1 MTLIGFIRLFI
12 KRLPWLVIFPGLLAG
27 LVIYLTKNMPREYQ
41 SETTIYTGIASG
53 YNITETGENRIDYF
67 AVNNAFDNLIA
78 TVKSRETIEE
88 VGLKLLTQHLLQEE
102 PVLAVVN
109 VKSLQKLNEVIS
121 PALRKQL
128 VVPNNFDSTYQR
140 INQYRLSSSTNEIA
154 LLINNSTSHYA
165 VVKLLSNITV
175 QRRASS
181 DMLELKYK
189 SDDQGVCLQTLIFL
203 IDVFERRYKSIKGS
217 ETSNVV
223 KYFEEQLRK
232 ALQELRQ
239 AEERL
244 KNFGV
249 DNRII
254 NYNEQSKFI
263 AESKED
269 MTTDYYKE
277 VMIFGAANAAVER
290 LEKKLDER
298 EILIANNT
306 DLINK
311 RKELGEANRKLI
323 NAVVYQLS
331 AEEVADLQYEVDVL
345 TEEIRQLAKQY
356 YKLNNTI
363 DGVAQKDLLSE
374 WLNKVLEYEES
385 SARLTVFEKRLKEY
399 DKIYDDFAPLGSEIT
414 RLARGVDVTEKEYL
428 SVLHGLNLAKLRQ
441 QNLQMANSL
450 TVMDEPYLP
459 LTPLSSKRPILVI
472 AAFMAGFIL
481 LLAFF
486 VANEML
492 DYSMRTPE
500 RAVKASGL
508 TLAGALPAY
517 RKRSNVKLDQV
528 EYSLTE
534 QLATS
539 ITIAL
544 RNAEKVSTYY
554 QINVLSARKD
564 EGKTWFCQRMANRFA
579 QIEGKILHLYPE
591 STELGEI
598 ESPDNVISIPY
609 KVDGSLAGKKGIQDL
624 LEGSGHSSFEFTYV
638 FLELPQLS
646 NNAVPFDLAAQ
657 AHVSLLILNAENN
670 WASAH
675 ERALG
680 LYQKAAVK
688 NNTML
693 VLNRVTPEML
703 ESIYGEIPKRRS
715 PLRRLVKKMVSMGA
729 I

>member
-12 KRLPWLVIFPGLLAG
+12 KRLPWLVIFPGMLAG
-27 LVIYLTKNMPREYQ
+27 LVVYLTKNMPREYQ

-88 VGLKLLTQHLLQEE
+88 VGLRLLTQHLLQEE

-109 VKSLQKLNEVIS
+109 VKSLQKLNEAIS

-128 VVPNNFDSTYQR
+128 VVPNNFDSTYKN
-140 INQYRLSSSTNEIA
+140 INKYRLSSSTNEIA
-154 LLINNSTSHYA
+154 LLINNSKSHYA
-165 VVKLLSNITV
+165 VVTILGNVTV

-181 DMLELKYK
+181 DMLELRYK
-189 SDDQGVCLQTLIFL
+189 SDDQGVCLQTLIFM

-232 ALQELRQ
+232 ALQSLRE

-306 DLINK
+306 DLIAK

-331 AEEVADLQYEVDVL
+331 PEEVADLQYEVDVL

-414 RLARGVDVTEKEYL
+414 RLARSVDVAEKEYL

-459 LTPLSSKRPILVI
+459 LMPQSSKRPILVI
-472 AAFMAGFIL
+472 AAFMAGFVL

-517 RKRSNVKLDQV
+517 KRRSNVKLDQV

-534 QLATS
+534 QLVTS

-554 QINVLSARKD
+554 QINVLSARKG

-579 QIEGKILHLYPE
+579 QIEGKVLHLYPE
-591 STELGEI
+591 NSELEDI

-624 LEGSGHSSFEFTYV
+624 LEGTGHSSFEFTYV
-638 FLELPQLS
+638 FLELPYLA
-646 NNAVPFDLAAQ
+646 NNSVPFDLATQ

-680 LYQKAAVK
+680 LYQKAATK

>member
-27 LVIYLTKNMPREYQ
+27 LVIYLTKNIPREYQ

-53 YNITETGENRIDYF
+53 YNITETGESRIDYF

-88 VGLKLLTQHLLQEE
+88 VGLRLLTQHLLQEE
-102 PVLAVVN
+102 PSLPIVN
-109 VKSLQKLNEVIS
+109 VKSLQKLNEAIP

-128 VVPNNFDSTYQR
+128 VVPNNFDSTYQNLNR
-140 INQYRLSSSTNEIA
+140 YRLSSSTNEIA
-154 LLINNSTSHYA
+154 LLLNNSKSHYL
-165 VVKLLSNITV
+165 VTNILGNLTV

-181 DMLELKYK
+181 DMLELRYK

-203 IDVFERRYKSIKGS
+203 VEVFERRYKAIKGS
-217 ETSNVV
+217 ETTNVV
-223 KYFEEQLRK
+223 KYFEEQLRL
-232 ALQELRQ
+232 ALQSLRE

-298 EILIANNT
+298 QILIANNT
-306 DLINK
+306 ELINK
-311 RKELGEANRKLI
+311 RKELGEASRKLI
-323 NAVVYQLS
+323 NAVVYQLDP
-331 AEEVADLQYEVDVL
+331 EEVADLQYEVDVL

-374 WLNKVLEYEES
+374 WLTKVLEYEES

-399 DKIYDDFAPLGSEIT
+399 DKIYDNFAPLGSEIT
-414 RLARGVDVTEKEYL
+414 RLARGVDVAEKEYL
-428 SVLHGLNLAKLRQ
+428 SILHGLNLAKLRQ

-450 TVMDEPYLP
+450 TIMDEPYLP
-459 LTPLSSKRPILVI
+459 LIPQSSKRPILVI

-500 RAVKASGL
+500 RAVKASEL

-517 RKRSNVKLDQV
+517 KKRSNVELEQV
-528 EYSLTE
+528 EHSLTE
-534 QLATS
+534 QLVTS

-554 QINVLSARKD
+554 QINVLSARKG

-579 QIEGKILHLYPE
+579 QIEGNVLHLYPE
-591 STELGEI
+591 SSELGDI

-638 FLELPQLS
+638 FLELPFLS
-646 NNAVPFDLAAQ
+646 DNSVPFDLASQ
-657 AHVSLLILNAENN
+657 AHISLLVLNAENN

-680 LYQKAAVK
+680 LYQKAAAK
-688 NNTML
+688 NKTML

>member
-27 LVIYLTKNMPREYQ
+27 LVIYLTKNIPREYQ

-53 YNITETGENRIDYF
+53 YNITETGESRIDYF

-88 VGLKLLTQHLLQEE
+88 VGLRLLTQHLLQEE
-102 PVLAVVN
+102 PSLAIVN
-109 VKSLQKLNEVIS
+109 VKSLQKLNEAIP

-128 VVPNNFDSTYQR
+128 VVPNNFDSTYQNLNR
-140 INQYRLSSSTNEIA
+140 YRLSSSTNEIA
-154 LLINNSTSHYA
+154 LLLNNSKSHYL
-165 VVKLLSNITV
+165 VTNILGNLTV

-181 DMLELKYK
+181 DMLELRYK

-203 IDVFERRYKSIKGS
+203 VEVFERRYKAIKGS
-217 ETSNVV
+217 ETTNVV
-223 KYFEEQLRK
+223 KYFEEQLRL
-232 ALQELRQ
+232 ALQSLRE

-298 EILIANNT
+298 QILIANNT
-306 DLINK
+306 ELINK
-311 RKELGEANRKLI
+311 RKELGEASRKLI
-323 NAVVYQLS
+323 NAVVYQLDP
-331 AEEVADLQYEVDVL
+331 EEVADLQYEVDVL

-374 WLNKVLEYEES
+374 WLTKVLEYEES

-399 DKIYDDFAPLGSEIT
+399 DKIYDNFAPLGSEIT
-414 RLARGVDVTEKEYL
+414 RLARGVDVAEKEYL

-450 TVMDEPYLP
+450 TIMDEPYLP
-459 LTPLSSKRPILVI
+459 LIPQSSKRPILVI

-500 RAVKASGL
+500 RAVKASEL

-517 RKRSNVKLDQV
+517 KKRSNVKLEQV
-528 EYSLTE
+528 EHSLTE
-534 QLATS
+534 QLVTS

-554 QINVLSARKD
+554 QINVLSARKG

-579 QIEGKILHLYPE
+579 QIEGNVLHLYPE
-591 STELGEI
+591 SSELGDI

-638 FLELPQLS
+638 FLELPFLS
-646 NNAVPFDLAAQ
+646 DNSVPFDLASQ
-657 AHVSLLILNAENN
+657 AHISLLVLNAENN

-680 LYQKAAVK
+680 LYQKAAAK
-688 NNTML
+688 NKTML

>member
-27 LVIYLTKNMPREYQ
+27 LVIYLTKNIPREYQ

-53 YNITETGENRIDYF
+53 YNITETGESRIDYF

-88 VGLKLLTQHLLQEE
+88 VGLRLLTQHLLQEE
-102 PVLAVVN
+102 PSLPIVN
-109 VKSLQKLNEVIS
+109 VKSLQKLNEAIP

-128 VVPNNFDSTYQR
+128 VVPNNFDSTYQNLNR
-140 INQYRLSSSTNEIA
+140 YRLSSSTNEIA
-154 LLINNSTSHYA
+154 LLLNNSKSHYL
-165 VVKLLSNITV
+165 VTNILGNLTV

-181 DMLELKYK
+181 DMLELRYK

-203 IDVFERRYKSIKGS
+203 VEVFERRYKAIKGS
-217 ETSNVV
+217 ETTNVV
-223 KYFEEQLRK
+223 KYFEEQLRL
-232 ALQELRQ
+232 ALQSLRE

-298 EILIANNT
+298 QILIANNT
-306 DLINK
+306 ELINK
-311 RKELGEANRKLI
+311 RKELGEASRKLI
-323 NAVVYQLS
+323 NAVVYQLDP
-331 AEEVADLQYEVDVL
+331 EEVADLQYEVDVL

-374 WLNKVLEYEES
+374 WLTKVLEYEES

-399 DKIYDDFAPLGSEIT
+399 DKIYDNFAPLGSEIT
-414 RLARGVDVTEKEYL
+414 RLARGVDVAEKEYL

-450 TVMDEPYLP
+450 TIMDEPYLP
-459 LTPLSSKRPILVI
+459 LIPQSSKRPILVI

-500 RAVKASGL
+500 RAVKASEL

-517 RKRSNVKLDQV
+517 KKRSNVKLEQV
-528 EYSLTE
+528 EHSLTE
-534 QLATS
+534 QLVTS

-554 QINVLSARKD
+554 QINVLSARKG

-579 QIEGKILHLYPE
+579 QIEGNVLHLYPE
-591 STELGEI
+591 SSELGDI

-638 FLELPQLS
+638 FLELPFLS
-646 NNAVPFDLAAQ
+646 DNSVPFDLASQ
-657 AHVSLLILNAENN
+657 AHISLLVLNAENN

-680 LYQKAAVK
+680 LYQKAAAK
-688 NNTML
+688 NKTML

>member
-374 WLNKVLEYEES
+374 WLSKVLEYEES